1 MAELILYTRAGCGLC
16 DRLKSLIAAEVDDD
30 SSLSLSEVDIANDP
44 GLIEQFGLRIPV
56 VMYAGRVILEG
67 RPSPSE
73 VRTALDPLLAD

>member
-1 MAELILYTRAGCGLC
+1 MAELTLYTRAGCGLC
-16 DRLKSLIAAEVDDD
+16 DRLKSLITSLMDDD

-67 RPSPSE
+67 RPSLSE
-73 VRTALDPLLAD
+73 VRTVLDPLLAD